1 MAQQVEAVRSDSFAT
16 TLRQTFAN
24 VYLPTTIYEA
34 GVGAMMPVLPLL
46 ATQLGASPGQAALVI
61 ALEPIGQVI
70 GDIPAG
76 HLATKI
82 GDRAAML
89 FSAVVSM
96 LCMLLCVFAHHW
108 LLLALGTMILGA
120 VSGIFALARQAYL
133 SEVTPP
139 NLRSRA
145 LSMLGGMQRTGT
157 LIGPFLGG
165 FAITLLSRFVL
176 PDGQEWLHAALW
188 LATVLAAIAGLVVA
202 ITKDVEIPNRVMP
215 VKMPA
220 SVIFKNHWRMFLT
233 LGIAFILVG
242 ALRQTRVAVLPLW
255 SSYIGLSGAAASY
268 ILGISGILDVALFYP
283 GGRIM
288 DRRGRMWVAVP
299 SVLILG
305 ASLIALPFT
314 HSFVTMALV
323 ALIMGLGNGLG
334 SGMLMTIGADM
345 AMARPQERTQFL
357 SICRLFSDAGA
368 AAGPLIIA
376 ASAAGW
382 LLSSGIT
389 LMGLSGLLAAVI
401 LAKTL
406 PHHTVHANRSTR
418 LKAGLTAAGT
428 APDLGWQNDD

>member
-1 MAQQVEAVRSDSFAT
+1 
-16 TLRQTFAN
+16 

-46 ATQLGASPGQAALVI
+46 ATQLGATPGQAALVI
-61 ALEPIGQVI
+61 ALEPIGQVL

-82 GDRAAML
+82 GDRKAML
-89 FSAVVSM
+89 FSAVISM
-96 LCMLLCVFAHHW
+96 LCMLVCVVTRHW
-108 LLLALGTMILGA
+108 LFLAAGTLVLGA

-139 NLRSRA
+139 HLRSRA
-145 LSMLGGMQRTGT
+145 LSMLGGMQRTGS

-176 PDGQEWLHAALW
+176 PDGQEWLRAALW
-188 LATVLAAIAGLVVA
+188 LATILAALAGVVVA
-202 ITKDVEIPNRVMP
+202 ITKDVDIPNRVMP

-220 SVIFKNHWRMFLT
+220 SVIFRNNWRMFAT

-255 SSYIGLSGAAASY
+255 SGYIGLSGAAASY

-305 ASLIALPFT
+305 GALIALPFT
-314 HSFVTMALV
+314 HSFATMALI

-345 AMARPQERTQFL
+345 AKPQERTQFL
-357 SICRLFSDAGA
+357 SICRLFSDTGA
-368 AAGPLIIA
+368 AAGPLVIA
-376 ASAAGW
+376 ASAASW
-382 LLSSGIT
+382 ILSGGIMV
-389 LMGLSGLLAAVI
+389 MGVCGLLAALI

-406 PHHTVHANRSTR
+406 PTHTVHANRHTR
-418 LKAGLTAAGT
+418 LRAGLTAAGT
-428 APDLGWQNDD
+428 PR